1 MWSLQYARRFD
12 VPNGVVSEHDN
23 LVARVRFD
31 RVNLPIIR
39 IDIEAVVE
47 LDLALRSLNY
57 ALRPG
62 QCAGWS
68 SDGALENACCPKVIV
83 LENNFVEVRIDSD
96 VALRG
101 ILVPDHPLR
110 LAADLNRR
118 RIRRVRL
125 SAASLHPQRCKQ
137 IRVGIPLKRSHE
149 DRIGRAR

>member
-23 LVARVRFD
+23 LVARIRFD

-47 LDLALRSLNY
+47 LDLGLRSLNY
-57 ALRPG
+57 ALRRG

-68 SDGALENACCPKVIV
+68 SDGALENARCPEVVV

-96 VALRG
+96 VAVRR
-101 ILVPDHPLR
+101 ILIAYHPLR
-110 LAADLNRR
+110 LAGDLY
-118 RIRRVRL
+118 
-125 SAASLHPQRCKQ
+125 
-137 IRVGIPLKRSHE
+137 G
-149 DRIGRAR
+149 